1 MLKHSKICIRF
12 FIVGI
17 NVKEPDGWHFLPAL
31 NLLECISLTYEN
43 LKKLNYSCL
52 STLEFFY
59 VFYLGLII
67 FHSNL
72 LVAHMLVRAIVVI
85 AGRGGDRGFG
95 DVHAEMKRCRL
106 CHG

>member
-1 MLKHSKICIRF
+1 MKTLKNLITR
-12 FIVGI
+12 
-17 NVKEPDGWHFLPAL
+17 AL
-31 NLLECISLTYEN
+31 AR
-43 LKKLNYSCL
+43 LN
-52 STLEFFY
+52 FFY

-106 CHG
+106 GHG